1 MEKLGFGTTGILD
14 DFGTPQSKNDF
25 HEANGF
31 LKHKGTKGCH
41 LDPLARI
48 RYPLPSS
55 TDYHQKLL
63 DHVCR
68 HECKDIE
75 NGTSSSR

>member
-1 MEKLGFGTTGILD
+1 MEKFGFGTTGILD
-14 DFGTPQSKNDF
+14 DFGTPQSKKDF

-48 RYPLPSS
+48 
-55 TDYHQKLL
+55 QKLL